1 MTEIRTPLRRR
12 PAQRRSAE
20 RVQRMLDACA
30 EILDEDGYDGLT
42 TTRIAQRAEVAIGS
56 VYQFFPDKRA
66 VAQALA
72 LRNLEVFGERISKT
86 FAEGM
91 FADWSDTVG
100 AIIGI
105 FVEMHRTVPGFR
117 VLRFGDVADVNLLDS
132 DADNNAVVADRLR
145 RMIVET
151 FGVYDTPGLATAL
164 AIAVEAGDAVLK
176 LAFRR
181 SLDGDPVIL
190 AEAERLIHGYLAAHI
205 QESRPAAGS

>member
-30 EILDEDGYDGLT
+30 GILDEDGYDGLT
-42 TTRIAQRAEVAIGS
+42 TTRIAQRADVAIGS

-72 LRNLEVFGERISKT
+72 LRNLEVFGERISARL
-86 FAEGM
+86 AEDD

-100 AIIGI
+100 AIIEI

-145 RMIVET
+145 RVIVET
-151 FGVYDTPGLATAL
+151 FDLRDTPGLATAL
-164 AIAVEAGDAVLK
+164 AISVEAGDAVLK
-176 LAFRR
+176 MAFR
-181 SLDGDPVIL
+181 SDPNGDPMIV
-190 AEAERLIHGYLAAHI
+190 AEAERLIHGYLASHI
-205 QESRPAAGS
+205 EES

>member
-1 MTEIRTPLRRR
+1 
-12 PAQRRSAE
+12 
-20 RVQRMLDACA
+20 MLDACA
-30 EILDEDGYDGLT
+30 EILDEDGYDGLS

-72 LRNLEVFGERISKT
+72 LRNLEEFGERISARL
-86 FAEGM
+86 AEGG

-100 AIIGI
+100 AIIKI
-105 FVEMHRTVPGFR
+105 FVDMHRTVPGFR

-132 DADNNAVVADRLR
+132 DADNNAVVAGRLR
-145 RMIVET
+145 KMIVGT
-151 FGVYDTPGLATAL
+151 FDVQDTPALATAL

-176 LAFRR
+176 MAFRR
-181 SLDGDPVIL
+181 DPDGDPLIV

-205 QESRPAAGS
+205 EES

>member
-30 EILDEDGYDGLT
+30 EILDENGYDGLT

-72 LRNLEVFGERISKT
+72 LRNLEEFGRRIARRL
-86 FAEGM
+86 AEGG
-91 FADWSDTVG
+91 FTDWTDTVG
-100 AIIGI
+100 AIIDI
-105 FVEMHRTVPGFR
+105 FVDMHRTVPGFR
-117 VLRFGDVADVNLLDS
+117 ELRFGDVADTNLLDAAS
-132 DADNNAVVADRLR
+132 DNNSVVAGLLR
-145 RMIVET
+145 QLIVEN
-151 FGVYDTPGLATAL
+151 FAVADTPELARAL
-164 AIAVEAGDAVLK
+164 AISVEAGDAVLK

-181 SLDGDPVIL
+181 DPNGDPEIL
-190 AEAERLIHGYLAAHI
+190 AEAERLLHGYLAAHI
-205 QESRPAAGS
+205 HDD

>member
-1 MTEIRTPLRRR
+1 MTETRTPLRRR

-30 EILDEDGYDGLT
+30 EILDEDGYDGLS

-72 LRNLEVFGERISKT
+72 LRNLEEFGERISARL
-86 FAEGM
+86 AEGG

-100 AIIGI
+100 AIIKI
-105 FVEMHRTVPGFR
+105 FVDMHRTVPGFR

-132 DADNNAVVADRLR
+132 DADNNAVVAGRLR
-145 RMIVET
+145 KMIVGT
-151 FGVYDTPGLATAL
+151 FDVQDTPALATAL

-176 LAFRR
+176 MAFRR
-181 SLDGDPVIL
+181 DPDGDPLIV

-205 QESRPAAGS
+205 EES

>member
-30 EILDEDGYDGLT
+30 EILDEHGYDGLS

-72 LRNLEVFGERISKT
+72 LRNLDLFIERVTRRVSDED
-86 FAEGM
+86 FPH
-91 FADWSDTVG
+91 WSDTVG
-100 AIIGI
+100 AVIEI
-105 FVEMHRTVPGFR
+105 FVDMHRTVPGFR
-117 VLRFGDVADVNLLDS
+117 VLRFGDVADVHLLDVS
-132 DADNNAVVADRLR
+132 ADNNSVVADRLR
-145 RMIVET
+145 GMVVKF
-151 FGVYDTPGLATAL
+151 FGVSDSPDLARVLT
-164 AIAVEAGDAVLK
+164 IAVEAADAVLK

-181 SLDGDPVIL
+181 DPAGDPEIL
-190 AEAERLIHGYLAAHI
+190 AEAERLIHAYLTGRI
-205 QESRPAAGS
+205 DS

>member
-42 TTRIAQRAEVAIGS
+42 TTRIAQRADVAIGS

-72 LRNLEVFGERISKT
+72 VRNLEVFGERISARL
-86 FAEGM
+86 AEGG
-91 FADWSDTVG
+91 FGDWSDTVG
-100 AIIGI
+100 VIIEI

-117 VLRFGDVADVNLLDS
+117 VLRFGDVADVNLLDP
-132 DADNNAVVADRLR
+132 DADNNAVVAGRLR
-145 RMIVET
+145 KMIVET
-151 FGVYDTPGLATAL
+151 FGVQDTKVLATAL

-176 LAFRR
+176 MAFRR
-181 SLDGDPVIL
+181 DPGGDPLIV
-190 AEAERLIHGYLAAHI
+190 AEAERLIHGYLASHI
-205 QESRPAAGS
+205 EES

>member
-30 EILDEDGYDGLT
+30 DLLDEHGYDGLT
-42 TTRIAQRAEVAIGS
+42 TTRIAQRADVAIGS

-72 LRNLEVFGERISKT
+72 LRNLEVFGERVSARL
-86 FAEGM
+86 AEGG
-91 FADWSDTVG
+91 FGDWSDTVG
-100 AIIGI
+100 AIIEI

-117 VLRFGDVADVNLLDS
+117 VLRFGDVADVHLLDS
-132 DADNNAVVADRLR
+132 DADNNAVVAGRLR
-145 RMIVET
+145 QMIVES
-151 FGVYDTPGLATAL
+151 FGVRDTPRLATAL

-176 LAFRR
+176 MAFRR
-181 SLDGDPVIL
+181 DPGGDPLIV
-190 AEAERLIHGYLAAHI
+190 AEAERLIHGYLASHI
-205 QESRPAAGS
+205 EES